1 MSLLQTGINPTNL
14 PMTYLGYSLMIILV
28 CSITLTK
35 VVRKWLRGRFPQGFR
50 MVQGLIGLT
59 ILQLLVFL
67 LTYFTWQGN
76 PGFSPSLLALDQ
88 AASLMGLL
96 VIFWLWAF
104 PEPSRKADPAVLG
117 LIIVTGI
124 FFTVQTIFSPSLL
137 EGFTGSIVFWQGLSI
152 LVLLIG
158 CGLIVVRK
166 PNFWQHGLVMGGL
179 LGIGS
184 ILALFSSDLEPLHLA
199 QLAAYPLLLLLGE
212 RFPIGDKLSMDQ
224 PEEEDLPRRSVS
236 VDFQTLQLLH
246 KLFNEKDPDGILY
259 KIAQATS
266 YLILSDLTLVIDTPD
281 KHGKIRIIAGYD
293 LIREE
298 PLQALTLESKN
309 IPLLTNYIQRGKM
322 LHIPASS
329 TSRDLSHLSK
339 MLQLSKPGH
348 LLAAPVHVPGTN
360 KTIGVVL
367 FSPFSNRPWTRE
379 DQDYLRLLSELYE
392 AAFNY
397 HLATQKEEPESVKN
411 TIRDLSSKLTQ
422 LTQDKQTLKNE
433 MAVLSKEHQHL
444 LMDQDSL
451 TAKHQQLNVYD
462 NALQRHLAMLVD
474 LSKKE
479 STEALRKYILVI
491 EKEIQG
497 IAKEASHEIPPAVHV
512 DTDRQEQ
519 EAEPP
524 PEDPDSKRSAN
535 LVEAIRNCLDDMG
548 KQIKKKKIETEL
560 DLPDNPPLLTMNH
573 ALFQEILSF
582 LISNAVEESKVE
594 GTINIRTQ
602 VYEEDQTQHFAHIKI
617 TDQSDGYLP
626 DEIATVLSDHLT
638 ADQQEKLNQVMINLY
653 VTKNLV
659 ENEGGRM
666 WVESK
671 PGEGTIVSLL
681 LAFQSDENPAEM
693 R

>member
-1 MSLLQTGINPTNL
+1 MSMLQTGINPTNL
-14 PMTYLGYSLMIILV
+14 PITYLGYSLLIILI
-28 CSITLTK
+28 CSISLAK
-35 VVRKWLRGRFPQGFR
+35 VVRKWMQGRYPQGFR

-59 ILQLLVFL
+59 TLRLLVFL

-76 PGFSPSLLALDQ
+76 PVFSPYLLSLDQ

-104 PEPSRKADPAVLG
+104 PEPSREVDPAVLV
-117 LIIVTGI
+117 LIIITGS
-124 FFTVQTIFSPSLL
+124 FFTVQTLFTPSLL
-137 EGFTGSIVFWQGLSI
+137 EGFTGSMVFWQGLSI

-158 CGLIVVRK
+158 CSLIVVRK
-166 PNFWQHGLVMGGL
+166 PNFWQHGLAMGSL

-184 ILALFSSDLEPLHLA
+184 ILAIISSDLEPLHLA

-212 RFPIGDKLSMDQ
+212 RFPIGEKLSTDQ
-224 PEEEDLPRRSVS
+224 PEEEDLLRRSVS

-360 KTIGVVL
+360 KIIGVVL
-367 FSPFSNRPWTRE
+367 FSPFSNRPWTKE

-422 LTQDKQTLKNE
+422 LTQDKQTLKDE
-433 MAVLSKEHQHL
+433 LALLSKEHQHL

-451 TAKHQQLNVYD
+451 TANHEQLKVYD
-462 NALQRHLAMLVD
+462 NTLQRHLAMLVD

-491 EKEIQG
+491 EKEIQEVG
-497 IAKEASHEIPPAVHV
+497 KEVPREIPPEVLV
-512 DTDRQEQ
+512 DADRQEQ
-519 EAEPP
+519 EAEPA

-535 LVEAIRNCLDDMG
+535 LEEAIQTCLDDIG
-548 KQIKKKKIETEL
+548 KQLKKKKIETEL

-582 LISNAVEESKVE
+582 LISNAVEESKAE
-594 GTINIRTQ
+594 GKINIRTQ

-617 TDQSDGYLP
+617 ADQGDGYLP
-626 DEIATVLSDHLT
+626 DDIAAVLNDHLT
-638 ADQQEKLNQVMINLY
+638 ADQQEKLNQVMTNLY
-653 VTKNLV
+653 VTKNLI

-681 LAFQSDENPAEM
+681 LAFQSDENSAEM

>member
-1 MSLLQTGINPTNL
+1 QTGINPENL
-14 PMTYLGYSLMIILV
+14 RMAYLGYSLMIVLI
-28 CSITLTK
+28 CSIALVK
-35 VVRKWLRGRFPQGFR
+35 AVRKWQQGRFPQGFR
-50 MVQGLIGLT
+50 LVQGLIGIT
-59 ILQLLVFL
+59 ILRLLVFL
-67 LTYFTWQGN
+67 STYFTWQGN
-76 PGFSPSLLALDQ
+76 PVFSPDLLALDQ
-88 AASLMGLL
+88 AASLMGLFL
-96 VIFWLWAF
+96 IFWLWAF
-104 PEPSRKADPAVLG
+104 PEPSREADPVVLV
-117 LIIVTGI
+117 LITVTAI
-124 FFTVQTIFSPSLL
+124 FVITQTLFARSLL
-137 EGFTGSIVFWQGLSI
+137 EGFTGTFTFWQGLSI
-152 LVLLIG
+152 LVILIG
-158 CGLIVVRK
+158 CGLIIIRK
-166 PNFWQHGLVMGGL
+166 PNYWVHGLVMGGL
-179 LGIGS
+179 LGLGS
-184 ILALFSSDLEPLHLA
+184 ALSLISSDLEILHLS
-199 QLAAYPLLLLLGE
+199 QLTAYPLLLLLGE
-212 RFPIGDKLSMDQ
+212 RFPIGDTPS
-224 PEEEDLPRRSVS
+224 PEQSDEEDLLRRRVS

-259 KIAQATS
+259 KVAQVTS

-281 KHGKIRIIAGYD
+281 EHGKIRIIAGYD

-339 MLQLSKPGH
+339 MLQLTKPGH

-367 FSPFSNRPWTRE
+367 FSPFSNRPWTKE

-422 LTQDKQTLKNE
+422 ISQDKQTLKEE
-433 MAVLSKEHQHL
+433 MAVISKEHQNL

-451 TAKHQQLNVYD
+451 IAKHEQLTIRD
-462 NALQRHLAMLVD
+462 NTLQRHLAMLVD

-479 STEALRKYILVI
+479 STEALRKYISVI
-491 EKEIQG
+491 EKEIQAA
-497 IAKEASHEIPPAVHV
+497 AKELIPSAPIDA
-512 DTDRQEQ
+512 DPQEQ
-519 EAEPP
+519 VVEPL
-524 PEDPDSKRSAN
+524 PEDPDSTRSAN
-535 LVEAIRNCLDDMG
+535 LEEAIQSCLDDTG
-548 KQIKKKKIETEL
+548 KQIKKKKIKTKL
-560 DLPDNPPLLTMNH
+560 DLPDKTPLLTMNH
-573 ALFQEILSF
+573 ALFREIFSF
-582 LISNAVEESKVE
+582 LISNAVEDSKTE
-594 GTINIRTQ
+594 GKINIRIQ
-602 VYEEDQTQHFAHIKI
+602 VYEEDHTQHFAHIKI
-617 TDQSDGYLP
+617 SDQGDGYFP
-626 DEIATVLSDHLT
+626 DEIAAVLNDHLT
-638 ADQQEKLNQVMINLY
+638 ADQQEKLSQVMTNLY

-681 LAFQSDENPAEM
+681 LAFQSDENLAEK

>member
-1 MSLLQTGINPTNL
+1 MSMLQSGINPTNL
-14 PMTYLGYSLMIILV
+14 PMTYLGYSLLIILI
-28 CSITLTK
+28 CSITLAK
-35 VVRKWLRGRFPQGFR
+35 VVRKWLQGRFPQGFR
-50 MVQGLIGLT
+50 MVQGIIGLT
-59 ILQLLVFL
+59 ILRLLVFL

-76 PGFSPSLLALDQ
+76 PVFSPDLLALDQ
-88 AASLMGLL
+88 ATSLIGLL
-96 VIFWLWAF
+96 LICWLWAF
-104 PEPSRKADPAVLG
+104 PEPSREVDPAVLI
-117 LIIVTGI
+117 LIIFTGVFI
-124 FFTVQTIFSPSLL
+124 TFQTIFTPSLL
-137 EGFTGSIVFWQGLSI
+137 EGFTGSMVFWQGLSI

-158 CGLIVVRK
+158 CVLIVVRK
-166 PNFWQHGLVMGGL
+166 PNFWQHGLAMGSL

-184 ILALFSSDLEPLHLA
+184 ILALISSDLEPLHLS

-212 RFPIGDKLSMDQ
+212 RFPIGDKILTDQ
-224 PEEEDLPRRSVS
+224 PEDEDLIRRSVS
-236 VDFQTLQLLH
+236 VDFKILQLLH

-339 MLQLSKPGH
+339 ILQLSKPGH

-379 DQDYLRLLSELYE
+379 DQDYLGLLSELYE

-422 LTQDKQTLKNE
+422 ITQDKQTLKKE

-451 TAKHQQLNVYD
+451 TAKHQQLKVND

-491 EKEIQG
+491 EKEIQEIG
-497 IAKEASHEIPPAVHV
+497 KEVPPEIPPEVLGDA
-512 DTDRQEQ
+512 DRQEK

-524 PEDPDSKRSAN
+524 SEDPDSKRSAN
-535 LVEAIRNCLDDMG
+535 LEEAIQNCLDDMG
-548 KQIKKKKIETEL
+548 QQIKKKKIETEL
-560 DLPDNPPLLTMNH
+560 DLPDKPPLLTMNH

-594 GTINIRTQ
+594 GEINIRTQ
-602 VYEEDQTQHFAHIKI
+602 VYEEDHTQHFAHIKI
-617 TDQSDGYLP
+617 ADQGDGYFP
-626 DEIATVLSDHLT
+626 DDVAAVLNDHLT
-638 ADQQEKLNQVMINLY
+638 ADQQEKLNQVMTNLY

-681 LAFQSDENPAEM
+681 LAFQSDENPVEM

>member
-1 MSLLQTGINPTNL
+1 MSMLQTGINPTNL
-14 PMTYLGYSLMIILV
+14 PMTYLGYSLLIILI
-28 CSITLTK
+28 CSIALTK
-35 VVRKWLRGRFPQGFR
+35 VVRKWLQGRFPQGFR

-59 ILQLLVFL
+59 TLRLLVFL
-67 LTYFTWQGN
+67 LTYFTWRGN
-76 PGFSPSLLALDQ
+76 PVFSPGLLVLDQ

-104 PEPSRKADPAVLG
+104 PEPSRKVDFAVLS
-117 LIIVTGI
+117 LIIITGI
-124 FFTVQTIFSPSLL
+124 FFTVQIIFSPSLL
-137 EGFTGSIVFWQGLSI
+137 EGLTGSIVFWQGLSI

-158 CGLIVVRK
+158 WGLIGIRK
-166 PNFWQHGLVMGGL
+166 PNFWQHGLAMGSL

-184 ILALFSSDLEPLHLA
+184 ILALISSDLEPLHLS

-212 RFPIGDKLSMDQ
+212 RFPIGDKILTDQ
-224 PEEEDLPRRSVS
+224 PGEEDLIRRSAS
-236 VDFQTLQLLH
+236 VDFKTLQILH

-281 KHGKIRIIAGYD
+281 EHGKIRIIAGYD

-322 LHIPASS
+322 LHIPVSS

-339 MLQLSKPGH
+339 MLQLTKPGH

-367 FSPFSNRPWTRE
+367 FSPFSNRPWTKE
-379 DQDYLRLLSELYE
+379 DQDYLRLLSKLYE

-397 HLATQKEEPESVKN
+397 HLATQKEEPDSVKN
-411 TIRDLSSKLTQ
+411 TVRDLSSKLTQ

-444 LMDQDSL
+444 LIDQDSL
-451 TAKHQQLNVYD
+451 TAKHQQLKVYD

-491 EKEIQG
+491 EKEIQDIG
-497 IAKEASHEIPPAVHV
+497 KEVPPEIPPEVLV
-512 DTDRQEQ
+512 DADRQEQ
-519 EAEPP
+519 EAEPSS
-524 PEDPDSKRSAN
+524 EDPDSKRSAN
-535 LVEAIRNCLDDMG
+535 LEEAIQNCLGDMG
-548 KQIKKKKIETEL
+548 KLIKKKKIEIEL

-594 GTINIRTQ
+594 GEINIRTQ
-602 VYEEDQTQHFAHIKI
+602 IYEEDQTQHFAHIKI
-617 TDQSDGYLP
+617 ADQGDGYLP
-626 DEIATVLSDHLT
+626 DEIAAVLHNHLT
-638 ADQQEKLNQVMINLY
+638 ADQQEELNQVMTNLY

-671 PGEGTIVSLL
+671 LGEGTIVSLL
-681 LAFQSDENPAEM
+681 LAFQSDENPAKM